1 MKLSG
6 PLREMTV
13 EEKVD
18 YLWHEFHR
26 LKLMMEVWAKGIE
39 DLLGV
44 HGEEKSVV
52 GSSGGH

>member
-1 MKLSG
+1 MSG

-39 DLLGV
+39 SRLKV
-44 HGEEKSVV
+44 VGEEED
-52 GSSGGH
+52 GGDEDQR